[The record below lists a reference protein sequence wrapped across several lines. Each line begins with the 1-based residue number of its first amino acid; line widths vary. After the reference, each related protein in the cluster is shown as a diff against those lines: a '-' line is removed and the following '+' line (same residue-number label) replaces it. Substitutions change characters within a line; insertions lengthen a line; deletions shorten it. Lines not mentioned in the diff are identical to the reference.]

1 MKAQKSLILE
11 HITYS
16 ELPQAARNC
25 SLALTHADARGTPR
39 LWLLGHA
46 AGTCLS
52 TGTLVSLIRALDSVV
67 SCRSSCPTSP
77 MRRAQLSGVIS
88 VGPVSGRVLSSEISA
103 EAHPRGVL
111 SRVVSS
117 GFSCRVP
124 QASPNPYLFAIV
136 AQSVKAQFLADF
148 WTSVF

>member
-1 MKAQKSLILE
+1 MEAQKSLILE

-25 SLALTHADARGTPR
+25 SLAFTHADAR

-88 VGPVSGRVLSSEISA
+88 VVPVSGRVLSSEISA

-117 GFSCRVP
+117 GFSCRVL
-124 QASPNPYLFAIV
+124 QASPNPYLFPID
-136 AQSVKAQFLADF
+136 QSVKGQLVADF
-148 WTSVF
+148 LVF